1 MSEKIFGITSITAN
15 IFHKEDDTRSLLTNN
30 IDITEESLC
39 VITRPEC
46 EKDTAYRHFSTYAI
60 IQDEE
65 GKILVYPRAKGGAE
79 ERLHGMWSIGW
90 GGHVNINNHD
100 KATKLVHLTGSYT
113 SALLTLATNREIAEE
128 LFGFPEDSDR
138 FYIQSSRVVDEV
150 VGGDTRHYAKRTV
163 DGVSLSIDITD
174 SIHESFTYL
183 FDNSNEVGK
192 RHIAAI
198 SRHVLTPIDIG
209 RMTIT
214 EETKGCKWM
223 TLAEIRSSKSAED
236 GLRFENWSKVLID
249 NFESLQG
256 NNVPSSCQY
265 GESPFGNSVLSKYL
279 KV

>member
-46 EKDTAYRHFSTYAI
+46 EKDTAYRHFATYAI

-100 KATKLVHLTGSYT
+100 KANKLAYATGTYLN
-113 SALLTLATNREIAEE
+113 ALLTVATSREIAEE
-128 LFGFPEDSDR
+128 LFGFPEDSDD
-138 FYIQSSRVVDEV
+138 FHIQLMKLNDVNSY
-150 VGGDTRHYAKRTV
+150 YAKRVV
-163 DGVSLSIDITD
+163 DGVSDSIDITN
-174 SIHESFTYL
+174 SIHTPFTYL

-198 SRHVLTPIDIG
+198 SRHVLTADDIAK
-209 RMTIT
+209 MSIT

-223 TLAEIRSSKSAED
+223 TLSEIRANATDAAGMK
-236 GLRFENWSKVLID
+236 FENWSKVLID
-249 NFESLQG
+249 NFESLRG
-256 NNVPSSCQY
+256 NYVPSSCQY
-265 GESPFGNSVLSKYL
+265 GESPFGNNTLSKYL